1 LKATKDNGDGSNCE
15 RCKKSKIRYKVVYHA
30 PDNYG
35 NQKPHTTYVCLK
47 CLHLYKFE
55 AKYKVNPKTH
65 LMVHN
70 FINDDLSKEATAFI
84 EKKLG
89 AFNFVGRA
97 TVFISM
103 KTHEI
108 AVTDIMCKHR
118 FPTKPRNLG
127 GVPWV
132 EWLEA
137 KVAVRRDLPYP
148 HTKKLN
154 VASVQVK
161 DAAAKVLMGGV
172 KWFYETDDV
181 TFNDA
186 AEFLVYGAG
195 YGAFKILRTL
205 KLVPGLASK
214 IGMTNYGLAWM
225 KEFREQR
232 PKPKTKTKPSTRPE
246 MSYAQ
251 G

>member
-1 LKATKDNGDGSNCE
+1 MKATKDNGDGSNCE

-55 AKYKVNPKTH
+55 ANFKVNPKTH
-65 LMVHN
+65 LMIHDLIKN
-70 FINDDLSKEATAFI
+70 DLSKEAVAFI

-89 AFNFVGRA
+89 VFNFVGKS
-97 TVFISM
+97 TVFISL
-103 KTHEI
+103 KTHDMEV
-108 AVTDIMCKHR
+108 ADVMLKHR
-118 FPTKPRNLG
+118 FPRKPKNIG
-127 GVPWV
+127 GAPWV

-137 KVAVRRDLPYP
+137 KVAIRKNLEYP

-172 KWFYETDDV
+172 KWFYETENV
-181 TFNDA
+181 TFNDL

-214 IGMTNYGLAWM
+214 IGMANYGIAWM

-232 PKPKTKTKPSTRPE
+232 KKKPTTRPE

-251 G
+251 A

>member
-1 LKATKDNGDGSNCE
+1 MIFRNMENPVKATKHKADGDCE

-30 PDNYG
+30 NG
-35 NQKPHTTYVCLK
+35 NAHTTYVCLK

-55 AKYKVNPKTH
+55 DRFKVDPKTH
-65 LMVHN
+65 LMVMDQ
-70 FINDDLSKEATAFI
+70 INSDFSKEAEKFI

-108 AVTDIMCKHR
+108 SFADVICKHR
-118 FPTKPRNLG
+118 FPSKPRNLG

-137 KVAVRRDLPYP
+137 KILLRKDIQYP
-148 HTKKLN
+148 HVKKLN
-154 VASVQVK
+154 TASVQVK

-172 KWFYETDDV
+172 KWFYETENV
-181 TFNDA
+181 TFSDA
-186 AEFLVYGAG
+186 AEFLVYGVG
-195 YGAFKILRTL
+195 YGSFKILRTL

-214 IGMTNYGLAWM
+214 IGMANHGLSWL
-225 KEFREQR
+225 KEFRQQR
-232 PKPKTKTKPSTRPE
+232 KRKPSTRPE

-251 G
+251 V

>member
-1 LKATKDNGDGSNCE
+1 MKATKHKADGDCE
-15 RCKKSKIRYKVVYHA
+15 RCKKSKIRYKVSYH
-30 PDNYG
+30 DKNG
-35 NQKPHTTYVCLK
+35 NAHTTFTCLK

-55 AKYKVNPKTH
+55 DRYKVNPKTH
-65 LMVHN
+65 LMIHD
-70 FINDDLSKEATAFI
+70 IIQDATSKEAVAFI

-89 AFNFVGRA
+89 AFDFVGKA
-97 TVFISM
+97 TVFISL
-103 KTHEI
+103 KNH
-108 AVTDIMCKHR
+108 DISFADVICKHR
-118 FPTKPRNLG
+118 FPTKPKNIG
-127 GVPWV
+127 GAPWV

-137 KVAVRRDLPYP
+137 KILLRKDIEYP
-148 HTKKLN
+148 FVKKLN

-172 KWFYETDDV
+172 KWFYETENV
-181 TFNDA
+181 TFADA

-214 IGMTNYGLAWM
+214 IGMANHGLAWL

-232 PKPKTKTKPSTRPE
+232 KKTKTKPSSRPE

-251 G
+251 A